1 MYVPILKRLQE
12 KSCTFFKQ
20 GITPNMKPTIISG
33 LLWGLWWIFEKALMV
48 MGLVFLAVII
58 IEIVKQKV
66 RQKERTQS
74 ERVL

>member
-1 MYVPILKRLQE
+1 
-12 KSCTFFKQ
+12 
-20 GITPNMKPTIISG
+20 MKPTIISG